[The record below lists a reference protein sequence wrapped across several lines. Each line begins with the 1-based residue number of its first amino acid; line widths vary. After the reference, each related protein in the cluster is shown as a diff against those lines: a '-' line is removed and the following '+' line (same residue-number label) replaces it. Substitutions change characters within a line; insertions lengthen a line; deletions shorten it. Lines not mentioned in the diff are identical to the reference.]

1 MACEVLGIDYK
12 YVLCDLQEGD
22 NFKPEY
28 LKINPQHTGAKY
40 LVYFST
46 RSFKT
51 RERFAQF
58 VYFLREVCLLINFW
72 HNCEFY
78 HSKIEK

>member
-1 MACEVLGIDYK
+1 MACEALGIDYK

-40 LVYFST
+40 FFFST
-46 RSFKT
+46 RSLKT
-51 RERFAQF
+51 REKYISFAQF
-58 VYFLREVCLLINFW
+58 VYFLRETRLLFNF
-72 HNCEFY
+72 
-78 HSKIEK
+78 